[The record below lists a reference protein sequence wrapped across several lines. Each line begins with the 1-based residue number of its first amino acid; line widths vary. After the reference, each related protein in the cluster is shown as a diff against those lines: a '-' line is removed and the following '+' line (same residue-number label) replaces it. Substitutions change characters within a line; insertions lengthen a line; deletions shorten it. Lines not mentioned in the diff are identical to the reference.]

1 MTTATVAPT
10 KNAPGIVLRTSAYRA
25 DPTTIARKPG
35 WNPRFDFGEI
45 EELAKSLKANGVL
58 NPLRVKR
65 LAKPASIRESE
76 VNGGALDIPAVG
88 DEPAFYFELIDGDR
102 RLTAIEHLLKG
113 GFKFDDGVPLI
124 IVDKAQSDLD
134 SLFQM
139 FEANTGKNFLPL
151 EEAAAYKRMRDGDPE
166 NGVKGLTIK
175 QICDRVS
182 RKQVHV
188 VATLAL
194 LEADDDVKDAIK
206 DGSVNSTM
214 AKKIAVAARGDKA
227 KQKELVAAAKSAGK
241 DKGKLAAVKRK
252 VDDTRIA
259 KATAKGK
266 TLKMRALADDELS
279 ALGAG
284 LAASMTVKLKEAGK
298 PLTFDVREWV
308 SKDDKLALAFTFGAL
323 EALKAAAGVKT
334 SLDI

>member
-1 MTTATVAPT
+1 MTTATVTPVT

-25 DPTTIARKPG
+25 DPKTITRRAG

-45 EELAKSLKANGVL
+45 EELAKSLKINGLL

-65 LAKPASIRESE
+65 IAGAKADAEHQ
-76 VNGGALDIPAVG
+76 
-88 DEPAFYFELIDGDR
+88 FELIDGDR
-102 RLTAIEHLLKG
+102 RLTAIELAMKG
-113 GFKFDDGVPLI
+113 GFVFADGVPVI

-139 FEANTGKNFLPL
+139 FEANSGKAFLPL

-166 NGVKGLTIK
+166 NGIKGLTIK

-194 LEADDDVKDAIK
+194 LDADDTVKDAVK

-227 KQKELVAAAKSAGK
+227 KQQELVAAAKSAGK

-259 KATAKGK
+259 KAASKGK

-279 ALGAG
+279 ALGAS
-284 LAASMTVKLKEAGK
+284 LAKAMTQKLKDAGK
-298 PLTFDVREWV
+298 PLTFDVRDWV
-308 SKDDKLALAFTFGAL
+308 SKDDALALAFTFGAL

-334 SLDI
+334 KLDI

>member
-1 MTTATVAPT
+1 MNTTANVTPAT

-25 DPTTIARKPG
+25 DPLTITRKEG

-45 EELAKSLKANGVL
+45 EELAKSLKINGFL

-65 LAKPASIRESE
+65 IPGAKAT
-76 VNGGALDIPAVG
+76 DQ
-88 DEPAFYFELIDGDR
+88 YQFELIDGDR
-102 RLTAIEHLLKG
+102 RLTAIEMAIKG
-113 GFKFDDGVPLI
+113 GHAFVEGVPVV
-124 IVDKAQSDLD
+124 IVDKAQSDLE

-139 FEANTGKNFLPL
+139 FEANSGKAFLPL

-194 LEADDDVKDAIK
+194 LDADDDVKEAVK

-214 AKKIAVAARGDKA
+214 AKKIAVAARGDKV
-227 KQKELVAAAKSAGK
+227 KQKELVAAAKAAGK

-259 KATAKGK
+259 KAAGKGK
-266 TLKMRALADDELS
+266 TLKMRALDDDELS
-279 ALGAG
+279 ALGAA
-284 LAASMTVKLKEAGK
+284 LAAGMSKKMKDAGK
-298 PLTFDVREWV
+298 PLTFDLRAWV
-308 SKDDKLALAFTFGAL
+308 SQDDALALAFTFGAL

-334 SLDI
+334 ELDI